1 MNDLTNPPSISSSDK
16 QRIIFLIL
24 DGVHLLDLAG
34 PAQVFETAASM
45 GAPYSLHFCSG
56 NTQVQSAQGLVLAQ
70 LEPLPTVCSSDL
82 VMVAGVKTALSELDR
97 PLLEPGTRRW
107 LANVHNVGV
116 HIASVCAG
124 AVALGEVGLLDGR
137 RCTTH
142 WSLIEVLQ
150 QRHPTARLLEA
161 VLYVHDR
168 GVTTSAG
175 IASGI
180 DMALSLVE
188 QHHGPRLAA
197 EVARWMVI
205 YLRRNGSQG
214 QLSAYLE
221 YRTHLHPVI
230 HQVQD
235 WLAEHATEP
244 VLLAD
249 LAAVAK
255 MTVRNFSRIFKEA
268 TGLTPLQY
276 QQRLRLEVAAA
287 LLADSG
293 LSIEAVAARCGFE
306 DGRHFRRLWH
316 RHYGGPPSETRKQQ
330 TYMPSASWEKLPNL
344 TSLDRSRA

>member
-1 MNDLTNPPSISSSDK
+1 MNDLMNLPSISSTDK

-24 DGVHLLDLAG
+24 NGVHLLDLAG
-34 PAQVFETAASM
+34 PVQVFDTATSF
-45 GAPYSLHFCSG
+45 GAPYSLHFCG
-56 NTQVQSAQGLVLAQ
+56 NTQVQSAQGLFLAQ

-82 VMVAGVKTALSELDR
+82 VIVAGVKTALDEQDR
-97 PLLEPGTRRW
+97 PLLDLGTRRW
-107 LANVHNVGV
+107 LTDAHTAGV

-124 AVALGEVGLLDGR
+124 AVALGEVGLLDDR

-142 WSLIEVLQ
+142 WSLVEVLQ
-150 QRHPTARLLEA
+150 QRHPAAHLLEA

-214 QLSAYLE
+214 QLSVYLE
-221 YRTHLHPVI
+221 YRTHLHPAV

-235 WLAEHATEP
+235 WLAEHATETI
-244 VLLAD
+244 LLAD
-249 LAAVAK
+249 LAVMAK
-255 MTVRNFSRIFKEA
+255 MTVRNFSRTFKDA

-276 QQRLRLEVAAA
+276 QQRLRLEVAAN
-287 LLADSG
+287 LLADSE

-316 RHYGGPPSETRKQQ
+316 RHFGVPPSEARKQQ
-330 TYMPSASWEKLPNL
+330 TYLLSA
-344 TSLDRSRA
+344 TR

>member
-1 MNDLTNPPSISSSDK
+1 MNDLTNPHSVASADK

-24 DGVHLLDLAG
+24 PGVHLLDLAG
-34 PAQVFETAASM
+34 PVQVFDTAASF

-56 NTQVQSAQGLVLAQ
+56 NTQVQSAQGLFLAQ
-70 LEPLPTVCSSDL
+70 LDPLPTVCANDL
-82 VMVAGVKTALSELDR
+82 VVVAGVKTASSELDR
-97 PLLEPGTRRW
+97 PLLDPGTRRW
-107 LANVHNVGV
+107 LVNAHTAGV

-124 AVALGEVGLLDGR
+124 AIALGEVGLLDGR

-142 WSLIEVLQ
+142 WSLVEVLQ
-150 QRHPTARLLEA
+150 QRYPAAHLLEA
-161 VLYVHDR
+161 VLYVHDC

-175 IASGI
+175 IASGM

-205 YLRRNGSQG
+205 YLRRNGSQS
-214 QLSAYLE
+214 QSSAYLE
-221 YRTHLHPVI
+221 YRAHLYPAVHR
-230 HQVQD
+230 VQD
-235 WLAEHATEP
+235 WLAEHVAEP

-255 MTVRNFSRIFKEA
+255 MSVRNFSRTFKNA

-276 QQRLRLEVAAA
+276 QQRLRLEVAAT

-316 RHYGGPPSETRKQQ
+316 RYFGIPPSEARQQQ
-330 TYMPSASWEKLPNL
+330 TYSPVASLRKIPN
-344 TSLDRSRA
+344 RSRRA

>member
-1 MNDLTNPPSISSSDK
+1 MNDLTNLHSVTSADK

-24 DGVHLLDLAG
+24 PEVHLLDLAG
-34 PAQVFETAASM
+34 PVQVFDTAASF
-45 GAPYSLHFCSG
+45 GAPYSLHFCSS
-56 NTQVQSAQGLVLAQ
+56 NAQVQSAQGLFLAQ
-70 LEPLPTVCSSDL
+70 LEPLLTVCSGDL
-82 VMVAGVKTALSELDR
+82 VIVAGVKVTSSQLDK
-97 PLLEPGTRRW
+97 PLLDLGTRRW
-107 LANVHNVGV
+107 LIDAHTAGV

-142 WSLIEVLQ
+142 WSLVEALQ
-150 QRHPTARLLEA
+150 QRHPAARLLEA

-168 GVTTSAG
+168 SVTTSAG

-188 QHHGPRLAA
+188 QHYGPRLAA

-205 YLRRNGSQG
+205 YLRRNGSQN
-214 QLSAYLE
+214 QSSAYLE
-221 YRTHLHPVI
+221 HRAHLYPAV

-235 WLAEHATEP
+235 WLAEHVAEP

-255 MTVRNFSRIFKEA
+255 MSVRSFSRTFKDA

-276 QQRLRLEVAAA
+276 QQCLRLEVAAT
-287 LLADSG
+287 LLADSD
-293 LSIEAVAARCGFE
+293 LPIEVVAARCGFK

-316 RHYGGPPSETRKQQ
+316 RRFGIPPSQTRQQ
-330 TYMPSASWEKLPNL
+330 QSYLPLASLRKIPN
-344 TSLDRSRA
+344 RSRRA

>member
-1 MNDLTNPPSISSSDK
+1 MNLPSISSTDK

-24 DGVHLLDLAG
+24 NGVHLLDLAG
-34 PAQVFETAASM
+34 PVQVFDTAASF

-56 NTQVQSAQGLVLAQ
+56 NTQVQSAQGLCLAQ
-70 LEPLPTVCSSDL
+70 LEPLPIVRSSDL
-82 VMVAGVKTALSELDR
+82 VIVAGVKTALEEQDGSLLD
-97 PLLEPGTRRW
+97 LDTRRW
-107 LANVHNVGV
+107 LIAAHAIGV

-124 AVALGEVGLLDGR
+124 AAALGEADLLDGR

-150 QRHPTARLLEA
+150 QRHPAACLLEA

-180 DMALSLVE
+180 DMALSMVE

-205 YLRRNGSQG
+205 YMRRNGSQG

-221 YRTHLHPVI
+221 YRTHLHPAI

-235 WLAEHATEP
+235 WLAEHANEP
-244 VLLAD
+244 TLLAD

-255 MTVRNFSRIFKEA
+255 MTVRNFSRTFKDA

-276 QQRLRLEVAAA
+276 QQRLRLEVAAT
-287 LLADSG
+287 LLIESE
-293 LSIEAVAARCGFE
+293 LSIEEVSARCGFE

-316 RHYGGPPSETRKQQ
+316 RHYGVPPSETRKQQ
-330 TYMPSASWEKLPNL
+330 TYLPSASWEKLPNL
-344 TSLDRSRA
+344 TNFDRKRA